1 MVGLGEVVWKQ
12 RNRKSISIYLNLFP
26 KWLKNYST
34 NPFYMHTWEEY
45 LRNFIQSHSDVVL
58 DQMFKCYSM
67 YIFFPSSKAEV
78 K

>member
-1 MVGLGEVVWKQ
+1 
-12 RNRKSISIYLNLFP
+12 
-26 KWLKNYST
+26 
-34 NPFYMHTWEEY
+34 MHTWEEY

>member
-1 MVGLGEVVWKQ
+1 MVKELVNNSKTHFICTPG
-12 RNRKSISIYLNLFP
+12 
-26 KWLKNYST
+26 KNTESLTLLSYT
-34 NPFYMHTWEEY
+34 
-45 LRNFIQSHSDVVL
+45 DVVL